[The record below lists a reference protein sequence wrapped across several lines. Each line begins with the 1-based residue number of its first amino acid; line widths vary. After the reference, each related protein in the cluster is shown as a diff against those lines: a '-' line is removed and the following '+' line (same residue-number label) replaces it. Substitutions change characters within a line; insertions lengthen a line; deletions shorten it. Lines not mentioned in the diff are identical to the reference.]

1 MISSKIEILNASID
15 GCLIIEYT
23 EGSPVFT
30 IVVEDSAGTKAMM
43 EFPVSYGKDVI
54 KFFSKYVEP
63 YQENG

>member
-30 IVVEDSAGTKAMM
+30 IVVEDSAGTKARM
-43 EFPVSYGKDVI
+43 EFPVSYSNDAVR
-54 KFFSKYVEP
+54 FFSKYVQNVP
-63 YQENG
+63 K